1 MPVTSTG
8 SLTSTMTMHVSED
21 QIEDIIFGRD
31 WFNYCSAEPFA
42 TMDLIEPGMCLC
54 FGALPQSSIRACSS
68 LGQIL
73 MIPLLCLT
81 NELSIRKHNSGCQT
95 MFVDPRWFLDAGRWC
110 PFWPWCRI
118 RLWCLGIGTGNPGV
132 FPGYPYPYPSLPVPA
147 HWGTGFCGY
156 GSRVLAVTFFYFQM
170 RKSSTNLFNCRIS
183 LSVFIRFS

>member
-95 MFVDPRWFLDAGRWC
+95 MFVDPR
-110 PFWPWCRI
+110 
-118 RLWCLGIGTGNPGV
+118 
-132 FPGYPYPYPSLPVPA
+132 
-147 HWGTGFCGY
+147 
-156 GSRVLAVTFFYFQM
+156 
-170 RKSSTNLFNCRIS
+170 
-183 LSVFIRFS
+183 

>member
-54 FGALPQSSIRACSS
+54 FGASPQSSIRACSS

-73 MIPLLCLT
+73 IIPLLCLT
-81 NELSIRKHNSGCQT
+81 NELSQVLTTAVAKQCLSTLDVDVPFGPGAAFGSDAANSTLDFNMGSSSST
-95 MFVDPRWFLDAGRWC
+95 IIASNISNVSVDNLDYDSHTD
-110 PFWPWCRI
+110 
-118 RLWCLGIGTGNPGV
+118 LL
-132 FPGYPYPYPSLPVPA
+132 
-147 HWGTGFCGY
+147 
-156 GSRVLAVTFFYFQM
+156 LAVENLMKDSLLSLAQAHMITFPIEM
-170 RKSSTNLFNCRIS
+170 
-183 LSVFIRFS
+183 